1 MKIENSQTPAPM
13 QYSVMRIDRS
23 NPLLH
28 RLNTLVPVS
37 GVVGLFLCNSGSI
50 DANIKGRD
58 YHLTKGD
65 MFIITPMQQL
75 AVAHVSMDFSGVAV
89 NVDYEFALSAL
100 NSVMPVPVQVRI
112 IGEPCLKLT
121 QKQYG
126 ELMARI
132 ATIEELTER
141 YRQQRA
147 SNPLRSRITQEII
160 VATGLEAA
168 YRIIDAFVASKPLP
182 PNAATRGDDIVTQF
196 MAMLHSHYRQERNV
210 AFYASQLHLTP
221 NYMSGILKE
230 RTGLSALQWISGMVI
245 ADAKQKLRYSSMSI
259 KEVAMSLNFPTQSFF
274 GKYFKAQT
282 GVGPKQFRK
291 SGI

>member
-1 MKIENSQTPAPM
+1 MKIENSQNLAAM
-13 QYSVMRIDRS
+13 HYSVIRVDRCD
-23 NPLLH
+23 PVLH

-58 YHLTKGD
+58 YHLEKGD

-75 AVAHVSMDFSGVAV
+75 AVAHVSKDFSGVAV
-89 NVDYEFALSAL
+89 NVDYEFAMSVL

-112 IGEPCLKLT
+112 ISEPCLSLS
-121 QKQYG
+121 QEQYG

-141 YRQQRA
+141 YRRQRA
-147 SNPLRSRITQEII
+147 TNPLRSRITQEII

-168 YRIIDAFVASKPLP
+168 YRIADAFVASEPLP

-196 MAMLHSHYRQERNV
+196 MATLHAHYRRERNV
-210 AFYASQLHLTP
+210 AFYAGELHLTP
-221 NYMSGILKE
+221 NYMSGIVKE
-230 RTGLSALQWISGMVI
+230 RTGLTALQWISGMVI

>member
-1 MKIENSQTPAPM
+1 M
-13 QYSVMRIDRS
+13 QYSVMHIDRS
-23 NPLLH
+23 NPVLH

-37 GVVGLFLCNSGSI
+37 GVVGLFLCNSGSV
-50 DANIKGRD
+50 DANIRGRD
-58 YHLTKGD
+58 YHLVQND
-65 MFIITPMQQL
+65 IFIITPMQQR
-75 AVAHVSMDFSGVAV
+75 AVAHVSKDFSGVAV
-89 NVDYEFALSAL
+89 SVNYEFALSAL

-112 IGEPCLKLT
+112 ISEPCLKLT
-121 QKQYG
+121 PGQHD

-141 YRQQRA
+141 YRQQRT

-182 PNAATRGDDIVTQF
+182 PSEATRGDDIVTRF
-196 MAMLHSHYRQERNV
+196 MASLHTHYRRERNV
-210 AFYASQLHLTP
+210 AFYAGELHLTP

-230 RTGLSALQWISGMVI
+230 RTVLSALQWISDMVI

-282 GVGPKQFRK
+282 GMGPKQFRK

>member
-1 MKIENSQTPAPM
+1 M
-13 QYSVMRIDRS
+13 QYSVMHIDRS
-23 NPLLH
+23 NPVLH

-37 GVVGLFLCNSGSI
+37 GVEGLFLCNSGSV
-50 DANIKGRD
+50 DANIRGRD
-58 YHLTKGD
+58 YHLVQND
-65 MFIITPMQQL
+65 IFIITPMQQL
-75 AVAHVSMDFSGVAV
+75 AVAHVSKDFSGVAV
-89 NVDYEFALSAL
+89 SVNYEFALSAL

-112 IGEPCLKLT
+112 ISEPCLKLT
-121 QKQYG
+121 PGQYD

-141 YRQQRA
+141 YRQQRT

-182 PNAATRGDDIVTQF
+182 PSEATRGDDIVTRF
-196 MAMLHSHYRQERNV
+196 MASQHTHYRRERNV
-210 AFYASQLHLTP
+210 AFYAGELHLTP

-230 RTGLSALQWISGMVI
+230 RTGLSALQWISDMVI

-282 GVGPKQFRK
+282 GMGPKQFRK